1 MFTLLRSLPFFQP
14 HFAFRAAIRRAS
26 NRSQG
31 KFTVIAFQVITHC
44 HSFVPRVA
52 LLGQIKFIPDSRK
65 LSSIDGS
72 SSQHTPVQPALIA
85 YYSEADAMRALESL
99 DGNDSL
105 SRGEPLMLEYMGK
118 KEEEAISKG

>member
-1 MFTLLRSLPFFQP
+1 MPFFQP

-31 KFTVIAFQVITHC
+31 KSTAAAFQVIPHC
-44 HSFVPRVA
+44 HSFVLRVA
-52 LLGQIKFIPDSRK
+52 LLGQIKFIPDLRK
-65 LSSIDGS
+65 LSSIGGS
-72 SSQHTPVQPALIA
+72 PSQHPSVQPALVA

-105 SRGEPLMLEYMGK
+105 SRGEPLLLEYMGK
-118 KEEEAISKG
+118 REEEAISKG